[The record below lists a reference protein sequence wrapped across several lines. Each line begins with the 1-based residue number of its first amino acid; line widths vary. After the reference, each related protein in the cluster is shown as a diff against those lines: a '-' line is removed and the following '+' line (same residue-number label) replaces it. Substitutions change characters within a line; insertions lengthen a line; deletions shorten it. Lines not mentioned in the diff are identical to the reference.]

1 MDYASRLEAFNSAL
15 DGARE
20 HTDAIED
27 LITKAKDP
35 QVNPAAIAEQ
45 AVSTISGAVGGTA
58 AGFVGI
64 QHFSKFKQFGS
75 QILKAIK
82 GNKPNGQQAPT
93 QTGNDP
99 EGGADAPPAGGADA
113 PPAPAGGV
121 DAPPAGG
128 ADAPPAGGAGGDAP
142 ADVGAGGAPADVG
155 AGNPHN
161 IGDDGGD
168 APQTRGLDEGDDLQT
183 EGAEPIEDTIRNI
196 DPDADL
202 SDLQR
207 PQVAVQ
213 GDRGAGDIAD
223 FGGDND
229 ADFWNMTQQADGS
242 YVNPATGE
250 FGGNAVPSSVDAPT
264 ASYNPSSQ
272 STTYAEDPDTGEWL
286 PQIDNGRPP
295 NGGQAP
301 PDTDVANQQQQVA
314 NANDDAAER
323 LPQNDAHVD
332 ANQGA
337 NQPDAGRPAGA
348 PEDPAGANPQVNPAQ
363 ATAENPAP
371 EVLEGA
377 EGATEGAEG
386 ILGGLGALG
395 EGASAVL
402 GVASAAMP
410 WVGAI
415 AGVVGLGAEIASL
428 FTPKKKAAP
437 PPPQV
442 VQNTTASIGANL
454 SSDHLGSLGGMGL
467 Y

>member
-93 QTGNDP
+93 QTGNEP
-99 EGGADAPPAGGADA
+99 E
-113 PPAPAGGV
+113 
-121 DAPPAGG
+121 GG
-128 ADAPPAGGAGGDAP
+128 ADAPPAGGAGGD
-142 ADVGAGGAPADVG
+142 APADVG

-332 ANQGA
+332 ANHGA

>member
-35 QVNPAAIAEQ
+35 QVNPAAITEQ
-45 AVSTISGAVGGTA
+45 AVGTISGAIGGTA

-64 QHFSKFKQFGS
+64 QHFSKFKQFGND
-75 QILKAIK
+75 ILKAIK
-82 GNKPNGQQAPT
+82 GNKPDGQQAPT
-93 QTGNDP
+93 QTGTDP
-99 EGGADAPPAGGADA
+99 EGGADAPTGADA
-113 PPAPAGGV
+113 PAPQGVDTRPQGLDEEDLDEDPAEDVDIPAPAQN
-121 DAPPAGG
+121 
-128 ADAPPAGGAGGDAP
+128 
-142 ADVGAGGAPADVG
+142 
-155 AGNPHN
+155 NPHN

-168 APQTRGLDEGDDLQT
+168 APQTRGLDEGEDLQT

-207 PQVAVQ
+207 PQASVQ
-213 GDRGAGDIAD
+213 GDRGSGDIAD

-229 ADFWNMTQQADGS
+229 ADFWNMTQNEDGTF
-242 YVNPATGE
+242 VNPATGE
-250 FGGNAVPSSVDAPT
+250 FGGNAVPSIVDRPT

-272 STTYAEDPDTGEWL
+272 TTTYAQDEETGEWL
-286 PQIDNGRPP
+286 PQIDNGRAP

-337 NQPDAGRPAGA
+337 VQPNQDAPAGA
-348 PEDPAGANPQVNPAQ
+348 PEQPAGANPQGNPAE

-371 EVLEGA
+371 EILEGT

-428 FTPKKKAAP
+428 FTPKKKAP
-437 PPPQV
+437 PPPPKV

>member
-15 DGARE
+15 DGARQ

-27 LITKAKDP
+27 LITRAKDP
-35 QVNPAAIAEQ
+35 EVNPAAITEQ

-64 QHFSKFKQFGS
+64 QHFSKFKQFGND
-75 QILKAIK
+75 ILKAIK
-82 GNKPNGQQAPT
+82 GNKPDGQQPAT
-93 QTGNDP
+93 QTGNEP
-99 EGGADAPPAGGADA
+99 EGGTDAPT
-113 PPAPAGGV
+113 
-121 DAPPAGG
+121 
-128 ADAPPAGGAGGDAP
+128 GGDAP
-142 ADVGAGGAPADVG
+142 APEGVDAPAQPPAQPPAPQDAPATG
-155 AGNPHN
+155 GGDAPEPAQDTPHN
-161 IGDDGGD
+161 IGDDGGN
-168 APQTRGLDEGDDLQT
+168 APQTRGLDEGEDLQT
-183 EGAEPIEDTIRNI
+183 EGAEPIEDTIRSI

-213 GDRGAGDIAD
+213 GDRGQGDIAD

-229 ADFWNMTQQADGS
+229 ADFWNMTQQEDGTF
-242 YVNPATGE
+242 VNPATGE
-250 FGGNAVPSSVDAPT
+250 FGGNAIPSSVDRPT

-272 STTYAEDPDTGEWL
+272 TTTYAEDPDTGEWL
-286 PQIDNGRPP
+286 PQVDNGRAPS
-295 NGGQAP
+295 GGQAP

-337 NQPDAGRPAGA
+337 NQPDAGRPQGA
-348 PEDPAGANPQVNPAQ
+348 PEDPAGANPQVNPAE

-371 EVLEGA
+371 EILEGA
-377 EGATEGAEG
+377 EGGAEATEG

-428 FTPKKKAAP
+428 FTPKKKAP
-437 PPPQV
+437 PPPPKV